1 MLLESIISH
10 KVGIAICSLISIPT
24 TFYVINNKFNE
35 TNNVKE
41 ALILYRPTLSDGESI
56 ISDEEAYDFL
66 KT

>member
-1 MLLESIISH
+1 MFINKYS
-10 KVGIAICSLISIPT
+10 T